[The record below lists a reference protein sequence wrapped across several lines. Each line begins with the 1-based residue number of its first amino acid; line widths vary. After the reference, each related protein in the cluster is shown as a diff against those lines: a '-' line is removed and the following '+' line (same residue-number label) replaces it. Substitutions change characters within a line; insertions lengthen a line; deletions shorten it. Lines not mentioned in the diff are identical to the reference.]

1 MLSLLSFSVFG
12 KSFSSVG
19 SARFFIEGRPRN
31 GDLGANLMGL
41 RQPAVI

>member
-19 SARFFIEGRPRN
+19 FARFVIEGRPRN
-31 GDLGANLMGL
+31 GFGGT
-41 RQPAVI
+41 